1 VEPPVPPIDRL
12 VQCAKDNLSEEWL
25 KDFLKGEEYLPPG
38 LEEPGSDVGPVLQ
51 QYLFERE
58 PFYVSYRLFP
68 VDTLVRLTRKQ
79 RGNRAGLSK
88 IEMLRLL
95 FDQLNIPPFP
105 SIDWR
110 YELPVFLDYLR
121 SRDTE
126 DKLDSR
132 KTLIVKGVLQD
143 TWAKL
148 EALLRIMLV
157 FYQKLFDQHLDTD
170 LVGAF
175 VRTASAN
182 NLGYR
187 LNGIEQIE
195 ELFNK
200 DKLLQQISWRLCYRK
215 TPFSGLNIKSIRQAK
230 DNYRNRLAHWDSDRV
245 AEVSRQVEKFVKGS
259 FDAVKSTVKEIRYNN
274 LAPTTLIIVNRGND
288 VYGRGIYG
296 FVDER
301 FLLSNQQE
309 DYVGLPLRW
318 FYCESST
325 HYPFFHPFF
334 FVDPPTEGIFEPK
347 LISRDEVISKYLEL
361 SE

>member
-1 VEPPVPPIDRL
+1 MEPPVPPIDRL

-38 LEEPGSDVGPVLQ
+38 LEEPGSDVGPALQ

-68 VDTLVRLTRKQ
+68 IDTLSRLTREQ
-79 RGNRAGLSK
+79 RGDQSTLSK
-88 IEMLRLL
+88 IELLRLL

-110 YELPVFLDYLR
+110 YELPVFQDYLW

-126 DKLDSR
+126 DKLYSR

-143 TWAKL
+143 AWTKL
-148 EALLRIMLV
+148 EALLRIMLI
-157 FYQKLFDQHLDTD
+157 FYQKLFDHHLDAD
-170 LVGAF
+170 LGGAF
-175 VRTASAN
+175 DRAITTN
-182 NLGYR
+182 NMAFR
-187 LNGIEQIE
+187 LKGIEQIE

-200 DKLLQQISWRLCYRK
+200 DKLLQQISWCLCYRE
-215 TPFSGLNIKSIRQAK
+215 TPFSNLNTASIRQAK
-230 DNYRNRLAHWDSDRV
+230 DDRNRLAHWDSDRV
-245 AEVSRQVEKFVKGS
+245 AEISRQDEKFINGF
-259 FDAVKSTVKEIRYNN
+259 FDAVKSAVKEIRHNN

-318 FYCESST
+318 FYSESST

-347 LISRDEVISKYLEL
+347 LISRDEVISRYLEL